1 MKQYNLV
8 FIVIVYSLLAGCQQA
23 VQIEGLPFRQSIQQG
38 WGIINTEGE
47 IIVPPGEY
55 TNSPSA
61 VINGRY
67 TVETPDSFLQL
78 YDIHHPQKPIIPK
91 KFVQIG
97 FFFDN
102 ITLAQERKESPLLLI
117 NRNGQTVSVLDFP
130 STGQIVKAHNFSDGR
145 ALIMTSE
152 NKYGYIDTQ
161 GKLIIPPIYSEA
173 SDFNEGKAIVG
184 IQNESGE
191 TGVQVID
198 TKGKVLFALQH
209 HNSLYANR
217 YSDELL
223 LSYSQ
228 DTRQWS
234 YLDEKGY
241 TQLYLPDSIHGALPF
256 EKGAAIITTPN
267 GFGLMNRKGETVLS
281 PHYRNIQIVGK
292 KQVALYDNKKWSL
305 YNWEEKKF
313 ILTELDTVPVF
324 LPSGMGII
332 KTNNRYYGIKRNNYN
347 EKDGYLHIA
356 TDAVA
361 LRVVPQVFNR
371 FNSPVKMESKSAET
385 KSASLKKQTES
396 AQQEEAIHNNNN
408 QKDSHIRK
416 ENTQMPQTALPIA
429 STDWKKVSQSSP
441 FYKEAMEVIS
451 GKLEEKDATN
461 RKMILDYVEHFRT
474 SYTTRDIDFLNQ
486 LFSENALIIVGRMIY
501 SSPQQTDGKILQSQ
515 VKYSIKSKKEYLNRL
530 SEVFR
535 NNQNINLEF
544 SDFRIVRH
552 PSLPDIYGVTLHQ
565 KYSSDSYSDDG
576 YLFLLW
582 DFRDRTAPTIHVRTW
597 QPGLKDDQTPLSA
610 SEVINI
616 NQFNLN

>member
-8 FIVIVYSLLAGCQQA
+8 LILLVYSLLAGCQQA
-23 VQIEGLPFRQSIQQG
+23 VQIDGLPFRQSAQQG
-38 WGIINTEGE
+38 WGIINNEGK
-47 IIVPPGEY
+47 IIVPAGEY
-55 TNSPSA
+55 AKSPSA

-67 TVETPDSFLQL
+67 TVETQDSFLLL
-78 YDIHHPQKPIIPK
+78 YDMHHPQEPVIPK

-97 FFFDN
+97 YFFDN
-102 ITLAQERKESPLLLI
+102 ITVAQERKNSPLLLI
-117 NRNGQTVSVLDFP
+117 DRNGQTVSVLDYP
-130 STGQIVKAHNFSDGR
+130 SIGQIVKAHNFSDGR

-173 SDFNEGKAIVG
+173 SDFNEGKALVG
-184 IQNESGE
+184 IQNESGG
-191 TGVQVID
+191 TGIQVID

-209 HNSLYANR
+209 HNNLYANC

-228 DTRQWS
+228 DTKQWS
-234 YLDEKGY
+234 YLDGKGY
-241 TQLYLPDSIHGALPF
+241 TQLYLPDSISGALPF
-256 EKGAAIITTPN
+256 EKGAAIITTPS
-267 GFGLMNRKGETVLS
+267 GFGLINHKGETVLP
-281 PHYRNIQIVGK
+281 PHYRDIQIVGK
-292 KQVALYDNKKWSL
+292 NQVALYDNKKWSL
-305 YNWEEKKF
+305 YNWKEKKI
-313 ILTELDTVPVF
+313 ILTELDTIPVF
-324 LPSGMGII
+324 LTSSMGII
-332 KTNNRYYGIKRNNYN
+332 KTNNRYYGIKRNNQK
-347 EKDGYLHIA
+347 EKEGYLHIIM
-356 TDAVA
+356 DAAA
-361 LRVVPQVFNR
+361 LEKVPQIFNR
-371 FNSPVKMESKSAET
+371 FSTSVTMGKNSAET
-385 KSASLKKQTES
+385 KSSLSNKHIEFT
-396 AQQEEAIHNNNN
+396 QQEKAIHNNH
-408 QKDSHIRK
+408 KK
-416 ENTQMPQTALPIA
+416 ENIQLPQTALQIS
-429 STDWKKVSQSSP
+429 STDWKKVSKSSP

-461 RKMILDYVEHFRT
+461 RTMILDYVEHFRT

-515 VKYSIKSKKEYLNRL
+515 VKYSIKSKKEYLDRL
-530 SEVFR
+530 REVFH

-610 SEVINI
+610 SEIINI